1 MLTRIF
7 GLLTVTLAL
16 AIAAHAQS
24 YTESTLHAF
33 TTANPVGTVTPDAAG
48 NLYGALDWTSACQP
62 GKTAAN
68 CGVIFK
74 LNSSGK
80 ETVLHQFSGLANGAS
95 PVAPLTRDVA
105 GNLYGVTKEGGN
117 TSSTFA
123 YGHGVVFKITPQGRF
138 SVLHKFVASGGE
150 GALPS
155 GPLTIDSAGNL
166 YGTTEQG
173 GSSSTSCNNGC
184 GVVFK
189 ITSKGVFSVL
199 HAFTEPD
206 GFLPRGNLI
215 LDSAGN
221 IYGTTDFGGPNGGF
235 NPSTGVLFKLTT
247 QGQYTVVAS
256 FNSGDC
262 FDDCSPSYIVRDS
275 AGNFFGIG
283 YDVDSGGYNNGGIFE
298 VNTSDSQSMVYNF
311 CFGVD
316 VACPNGAEP
325 FGQIVESAGLLYG
338 TAETGG
344 GSTQQEFGQGVVYE
358 AAPGTLTENVL
369 YSFPTQSGGLCN
381 PQGIA
386 MDSKGNL
393 YGTATYCYGTTGG
406 VVFKLT
412 KSQ

>member
-123 YGHGVVFKITPQGRF
+123 YGHGVIFKITPQGRF

-184 GVVFK
+184 GVVFE

-199 HAFTEPD
+199 HAFTEP
-206 GFLPRGNLI
+206 
-215 LDSAGN
+215 
-221 IYGTTDFGGPNGGF
+221 
-235 NPSTGVLFKLTT
+235 
-247 QGQYTVVAS
+247 
-256 FNSGDC
+256 
-262 FDDCSPSYIVRDS
+262 
-275 AGNFFGIG
+275 
-283 YDVDSGGYNNGGIFE
+283 
-298 VNTSDSQSMVYNF
+298 
-311 CFGVD
+311 
-316 VACPNGAEP
+316 
-325 FGQIVESAGLLYG
+325 
-338 TAETGG
+338 
-344 GSTQQEFGQGVVYE
+344 
-358 AAPGTLTENVL
+358 
-369 YSFPTQSGGLCN
+369 
-381 PQGIA
+381 
-386 MDSKGNL
+386 
-393 YGTATYCYGTTGG
+393 
-406 VVFKLT
+406 
-412 KSQ
+412 

>member
-1 MLTRIF
+1 MRKSLF
-7 GLLTVTLAL
+7 VLAALAL
-16 AIAAHAQS
+16 GLSAHAQT

-33 TTANPVGTVTPDAAG
+33 PVASPVGSVTVDSAG

-62 GKTAAN
+62 GKATAN
-68 CGVIFK
+68 CGTIFK
-74 LNSSGK
+74 LNAGGK

-95 PVAPLTRDVA
+95 PVAPLTRDAA
-105 GNLYGVTKEGGN
+105 GNLYGVTKEGGIP
-117 TSSTFA
+117 SSTLA
-123 YGHGVVFKITPQGRF
+123 YGHGVVFKITPQGQF
-138 SVLHKFVASGGE
+138 SVLHKFAASGAE

-166 YGTTEQG
+166 YGTAAQG
-173 GSSSTSCNNGC
+173 GNLSSCSNGC

-189 ITSKGVFSVL
+189 VTSKGVFSVL
-199 HAFTEPD
+199 HAFTETD

-221 IYGTTDFGGPNGGF
+221 LYGTTTDGGPDGGF
-235 NPSTGVLFKLTT
+235 NSSYGVLFELTPH
-247 QGQYTVVAS
+247 GQYAVLSA
-256 FNSGDC
+256 FDSGVC
-262 FDDCSPSYIVRDS
+262 FDDCAPSYIVRDS

-283 YDVDSGGYNNGGIFE
+283 YDIDSGGFNNGGIFE
-298 VNTSDSQSMVYNF
+298 VTPSGTQSVVNNL

-316 VACPNGAEP
+316 TACPNGAEP

-344 GSTQQEFGQGVVYE
+344 GATQQEFGQGVVYE
-358 AAPGTLTENVL
+358 QDPATSAQTVL

-381 PQGIA
+381 PQGIT
-386 MDSKGNL
+386 MDAKGNL
-393 YGTATYCYGTTGG
+393 YGTATYCYGVTGG